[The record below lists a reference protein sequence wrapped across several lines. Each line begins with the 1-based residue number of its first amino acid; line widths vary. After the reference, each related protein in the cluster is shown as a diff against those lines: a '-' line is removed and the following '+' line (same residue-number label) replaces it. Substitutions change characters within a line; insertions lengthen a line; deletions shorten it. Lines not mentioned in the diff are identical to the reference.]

1 MKCKEIEKRLSDL
14 IDGELSERTRK
25 KVEGHLQECSLC
37 RAYQEK
43 LERIQTTV
51 KETDIGRVAPDY
63 WKEFPSR
70 IKDRILSL
78 GARQKERSPFA
89 WGWRWAWVGAALI
102 LVILLGLYLTYFQVR
117 TGQEAYVFSFEDS
130 LAQVFQEIGEN
141 AELADLFNTV
151 ILASIEETLG
161 DTEKK
166 VIPGLESLSFPEQEL
181 TEEELIYLDSEIK
194 KEIKS

>member
-25 KVEGHLQECSLC
+25 KVEGHLQECSRC

-43 LERIQTTV
+43 LESIQTTV
-51 KETDIGRVAPDY
+51 KEEDSGRVAPDY
-63 WKEFPSR
+63 WEEFPCR

-78 GARQKERSPFA
+78 RPRQKERSPFA
-89 WGWRWAWVGAALI
+89 WSWRWAWVGAALI
-102 LVILLGLYLTYFQVR
+102 LVFFIGLYLTYFQAR
-117 TGQEAYVFSFEDS
+117 SGQEAYVFSFEDS

-141 AELADLFNTV
+141 SELAGLFNTV

-161 DTEKK
+161 ETERE
-166 VIPGLESLSFPEQEL
+166 VIPGLESLSFPEEEL